1 MNWKLL
7 IIAAL
12 ILVIL
17 YMSLG
22 NKRSGFSDVR
32 SKLTSEKCP
41 DGFRELG
48 PTICVKD

>member
-22 NKRSGFSDVR
+22 KKQSGFSDVR
-32 SKLTSEKCP
+32 SKLTTEKCP
-41 DGFRELG
+41 SGFRELG